1 MPNRQFNPNR
11 VKLRRLYN
19 VSELARL
26 FGVHKN
32 TIGNWQRKGLK
43 PIDGSKPILFL
54 GAIVRDFLKQR
65 TAARKCP
72 CPSGTFYCFRCRVP
86 RRPADGVV
94 EYYPITAT
102 SGNLRANCATC
113 ETAMCR
119 RVSRVAV
126 AIAIPGI
133 DVQFREAKVRL
144 TESPSSSLDCDSKR
158 KVAA

>member
-1 MPNRQFNPNR
+1 MPNRHSNANR

-19 VSELARL
+19 VRELAKL

-54 GAIVRDFLKQR
+54 GAIVRDFQKQR

-72 CPSGTFYCFRCRVP
+72 CPPGTFYCFRCRAP
-86 RRPADGVV
+86 RRPANAVV

-102 SGNLRANCATC
+102 SGNLRAICATC
-113 ETAMCR
+113 ETLVCR

-133 DVQFREAKVRL
+133 DVQFPDAKVRL
-144 TESPSSSLDCDSKR
+144 IESLSPSLNCDPKR
-158 KVAA
+158 KAVA